1 MLQIQSFTFNP
12 FEENT
17 YILYDETKE
26 CVIVDPGCYDESEDY
41 DLLIFIQSQKLKPV
55 AVLQTHCH
63 VDHVFGDN
71 LVFEK
76 FGLKPFIHKNELVI
90 YNAAKEYAQMFGLT
104 MKDLPDPVVCLADNA
119 IYKFGNTVLKLFL
132 APGHSP
138 GSICFYHDES
148 NSLIAGDVLF
158 QMSIG
163 RTDLP
168 LGDPGTLLN
177 SIRDKLLVLP
187 EETTVYP
194 GHGPTTSIGYEKE
207 NNPFLN

>member
-1 MLQIQSFTFNP
+1 
-12 FEENT
+12 
-17 YILYDETKE
+17 
-26 CVIVDPGCYDESEDY
+26 
-41 DLLIFIQSQKLKPV
+41 
-55 AVLQTHCH
+55 
-63 VDHVFGDN
+63 VFGDN

-90 YNAAKEYAQMFGLT
+90 YNTAKEYAGMFGLT
-104 MKDLPDPVVCLADNA
+104 MKDLPEPVVCLADSA
-119 IYKFGNTVLKLFL
+119 IYKFGNTTLKLIL

-138 GSICFYHDES
+138 GSICFYHSES

-168 LGDPGTLLN
+168 LGDPNTLLY
-177 SIRDKLLVLP
+177 SIRDKILVLA

-194 GHGPTTSIGYEKE
+194 GHGPTTSI
-207 NNPFLN
+207 